1 MDVFISEEYVRKR
14 EEMKRKRLQRERQE
28 QQLQIQLGMASDEI
42 SMLLINDNNSTSSPR
57 TPTISP
63 RPAQL
68 YLSPFKSS
76 TDHAAITQ
84 HLFES
89 FKPY

>member
-14 EEMKRKRLQRERQE
+14 EEMKRKRLQRERLEE
-28 QQLQIQLGMASDEI
+28 QLLIQLGMASDEI
-42 SMLLINDNNSTSSPR
+42 SQLLSNDNNYFPK

-63 RPAQL
+63 IRSRLL
-68 YLSPFKSS
+68 YLPPNS
-76 TDHAAITQ
+76 TDAAITN
-84 HLFES
+84 HLFEC